1 MASYILRAK
10 KSLGQHFLHDK
21 NIADRIARAANVNSC
36 NVVEI
41 GPGPGSLTKSIEKDS
56 RCLKE
61 LADLAAKYH
70 DRLVLIEGDA
80 LDFNLSKI
88 KDNKLKIVSNLPYNI
103 SVPLLIKY
111 LQQINHISQMTLMFQ
126 KEVAERIVA
135 SPGCKEYGRLSVRAQ
150 WLCKCELLFHLKP
163 GAFWPPPKV
172 TSSIVKLTPYPK
184 PLFNAK
190 SIFLDRVVSAGF
202 GQRRKMLRSSL
213 KKLGP
218 SPENILEIGTYTG
231 YSTLCLAEGLNKNG
245 QIHTIDKNEELVDF
259 QKKYFSRSKFKNRCS
274 CCSKCLRSCSIKTWS
289 RTKKSTTSKC

>member
-41 GPGPGSLTKSIEKDS
+41 GPGPGSLTKSILEHGAKKLISIEKDR

-111 LQQINHISQMTLMFQ
+111 LQQINHISQMILMFQ
-126 KEVAERIVA
+126 KEVADRLVA
-135 SPGCKEYGRLSVRAQ
+135 KPKNQHYGRLSVMAQ
-150 WLCKCELLFHLKP
+150 SICDVNIEFHVNKK
-163 GAFWPPPKV
+163 AFFPPP
-172 TSSIVKLTPYPK
+172 IGWRCRHGL
-184 PLFNAK
+184 
-190 SIFLDRVVSAGF
+190 
-202 GQRRKMLRSSL
+202 SL
-213 KKLGP
+213 
-218 SPENILEIGTYTG
+218 E
-231 YSTLCLAEGLNKNG
+231 A
-245 QIHTIDKNEELVDF
+245 
-259 QKKYFSRSKFKNRCS
+259 RAS
-274 CCSKCLRSCSIKTWS
+274 CVLPCGASG
-289 RTKKSTTSKC
+289 

>member
-1 MASYILRAK
+1 MNLKKTTINFSSYGGKLSDIIREHNIATQ
-10 KSLGQHFLHDK
+10 KSLGQHFLLNMDICK
-21 NIADRIARAANVNSC
+21 KIAEASGKLENFNII
-36 NVVEI
+36 EI
-41 GPGPGSLTKSIEKDS
+41 GPGPGGLTRALLDAGAKKVFAVERDQ
-56 RCLKE
+56 RCVEALN
-61 LADLAAKYH
+61 DLATAA
-70 DRLVLIEGDA
+70 DGRLKIEHANA
-80 LDFNLSKI
+80 LDFDINKNVLPPRKI
-88 KDNKLKIVSNLPYNI
+88 IANLPYNI
-103 SVPLLIKY
+103 STALLINW
-111 LQQINHISQMTLMFQ
+111 LEQINDINQMILMFQ

-218 SPENILEIGTYTG
+218 SPENILEHARIEPKRRAE
-231 YSTLCLAEGLNKNG
+231 TLTIKEWCALARAEEKTNK
-245 QIHTIDKNEELVDF
+245 I
-259 QKKYFSRSKFKNRCS
+259 
-274 CCSKCLRSCSIKTWS
+274 IK
-289 RTKKSTTSKC
+289 